1 LAKLLSIK
9 ISVFLKN
16 ENYPLNIAVSDILH
30 ESGLKAIKI
39 IIVDLNAFMKVFWK
53 NLAKTP
59 RESAK
64 TPHESAKTPRES
76 AKTLHE
82 SAKTIN
88 EYGKR
93 MCEYGF

>member
-1 LAKLLSIK
+1 MAKLLSIK

-64 TPHESAKTPRES
+64 T
-76 AKTLHE
+76 LHE